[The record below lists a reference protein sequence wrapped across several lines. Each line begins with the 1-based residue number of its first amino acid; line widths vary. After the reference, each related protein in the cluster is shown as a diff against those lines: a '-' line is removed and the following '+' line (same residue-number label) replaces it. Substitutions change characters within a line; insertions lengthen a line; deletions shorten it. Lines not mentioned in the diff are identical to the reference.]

1 MPEPRVITGAEAVR
15 EALRHALATDERVF
29 LIGEDIGVYGGAFG
43 VTSGLLQEFGDAR
56 VRDTPISE
64 IAIVGAATGAAL
76 LDMRPIAEMQFS
88 DFTANAMDQLVNQ
101 AAKIRFMFGGKA
113 KVPLV
118 LRAPIG
124 SGTGAA
130 AQHSQSIEAWMA
142 NVPGLKI
149 VAPGTPRDMKG
160 LLLAAI
166 DDYNPVVVLEHKL
179 MYRIRGEVPDEPYE
193 VPIGQAATLRAGTDL
208 TIVAWSI
215 MVQRALAASE
225 TLSEQGIEAEI
236 VDVRT
241 LRPLDR
247 STIASSVAKTGR
259 ALVVQEAPLTGGF
272 ASEIVASI
280 VDSEAFDFLEAPIKR
295 LAGLE
300 TPIPY
305 NPDLERAV
313 VPQEEDIVKAAVD
326 LMSE

>member
-130 AQHSQSIEAWMA
+130 AQHSQSIEAWIA

>member
-43 VTSGLLQEFGDAR
+43 VTSGLLQEFGDER

-130 AQHSQSIEAWMA
+130 AQHSQSIEAWIA

>member
-43 VTSGLLQEFGDAR
+43 VTSGLLQEFGDER

-130 AQHSQSIEAWMA
+130 AQHSQSIEAWIA

-313 VPQEEDIVKAAVD
+313 VPQQEDIVKAAVD